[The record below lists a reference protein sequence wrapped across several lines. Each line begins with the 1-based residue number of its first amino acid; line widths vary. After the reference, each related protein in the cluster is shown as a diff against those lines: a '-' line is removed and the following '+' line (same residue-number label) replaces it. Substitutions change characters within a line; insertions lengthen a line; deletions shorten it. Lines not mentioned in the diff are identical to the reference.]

1 MNKHLPENITQLNVS
16 QKIDGV
22 RVGQIIEIDENGKIR
37 VNYPENTRGP
47 VPARF
52 TRSVDIEALKLAEK
66 NSLQVLLVFEN
77 NDPGLPIITDL
88 LSSLIDDISTPD
100 GTTLETNL
108 KTNEPDDIIVDGRR
122 LIFEAQRE
130 IVLRCG
136 KGKIVVNADGKI
148 IIKGTNVVSYSSGR
162 NKIKGGSVLIN

>member
-1 MNKHLPENITQLNVS
+1 MNKHSAENITELNIS
-16 QKIDGV
+16 QKIEGV
-22 RVGQIIEIDENGKIR
+22 RVGQVIDIDESGKIL

-52 TRSVDIEALKLAEK
+52 TRSVDIESLKLAEK
-66 NSLQVLLVFEN
+66 DSLQVLLVFEN
-77 NDPGLPIITDL
+77 NDPELPIIIDL
-88 LSSLIDDISTPD
+88 LSSLIDDISTID
-100 GTTLETNL
+100 GTTLET
-108 KTNEPDDIIVDGRR
+108 KEPDDIIVDGRR
-122 LIFEAQRE
+122 MIFEAQRE

-148 IIKGTNVVSYSSGR
+148 VIKGTNVVSYSSGR

>member
-1 MNKHLPENITQLNVS
+1 MNKYLAENITQLNVS
-16 QKIDGV
+16 RKIDGV
-22 RVGQIIEIDENGKIR
+22 RVGQIIDIDETGKIV

-47 VPARF
+47 LPARF

-66 NSLQVLLVFEN
+66 KSFQVLLVFEN
-77 NDPGLPIITDL
+77 NDPDLPIIIDL
-88 LSSLIDDISTPD
+88 LSSHDD
-100 GTTLETNL
+100 TTLETHPE
-108 KTNEPDDIIVDGRR
+108 TNEPDDIIVDGRR

-148 IIKGTNVVSYSSGR
+148 VIKGTNVVSYSSGR